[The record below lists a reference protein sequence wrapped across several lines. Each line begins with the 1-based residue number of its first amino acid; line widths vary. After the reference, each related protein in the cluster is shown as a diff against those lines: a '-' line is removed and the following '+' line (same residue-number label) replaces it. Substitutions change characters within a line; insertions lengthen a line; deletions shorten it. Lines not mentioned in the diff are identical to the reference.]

1 MRSTLFEPLTLRG
14 LTVRNRLWIPPMCQY
29 SAIGEDGVPT
39 DWHLVHYGSLAAGG
53 AGAVIVEAS
62 AVVPEGRI
70 SPRDLGLWNDE
81 QRDALVRIVD
91 FAHQQ
96 GAAIGV
102 QLAHAGRK
110 ASTEAAWGSEN
121 PGRSIAPQNGGWQTV
136 GPSAVAF
143 PGLAEPVALDGQGLD
158 DVVAAFAASAR
169 RAVEAGMDFVELHG
183 AHGYLLHEFLS
194 PLSNERTDEYGG
206 TLENRARLLLRVTDA
221 VRDVIPEDMPLLV
234 RLSATDWTE
243 GGLTVADTSRVSGWL
258 AEHGADL
265 IDVSSAAN
273 VPAEIPVGPGYQ
285 VPLATEIKT
294 TAGVPVA
301 AVGMIDTAWQAEQII
316 ATGLADVVLMGR
328 EALRDPHA
336 ALTAAHTLGVPDAP
350 VPGQYERAYRR
361 PPRTR

>member
-1 MRSTLFEPLTLRG
+1 MHSTLFEPITLRG

-29 SAIGEDGVPT
+29 AAFGEDGVPT

-53 AGAVIVEAS
+53 AGAVIVEAI

-81 QRDALVRIVD
+81 QRDALARIVD
-91 FAHQQ
+91 FAHGR

-110 ASTEAAWGSEN
+110 ASTHAAWGTEH
-121 PGRSIAPQNGGWQTV
+121 PGQSLPAAEGGWQTV

-143 PGLAEPVALDGQGLD
+143 PGLDAPEELDARGID

-169 RAVEAGMDFVELHG
+169 RAVEVGMDFVELHG

-194 PLSNERTDEYGG
+194 PLSNERTDEHGG
-206 TLENRARLLLRVTDA
+206 SLENRARLLLRVTDA
-221 VRDVIPEDMPLLV
+221 VRDVIPGDMPLLV
-234 RLSATDWTE
+234 RLSATDWTD

-285 VPLATEIKT
+285 VPLATEIRS

-301 AVGMIDTAWQAEQII
+301 AVGMIDTAWQAEQIV

-328 EALRDPHA
+328 EALRDPHV
-336 ALTAAHTLGVPDAP
+336 ALTAAHALGVPDAP

>member
-1 MRSTLFEPLTLRG
+1 MRSTLFEPITLRG

-29 SAIGEDGVPT
+29 SAFGEDGVPT
-39 DWHLVHYGSLAAGG
+39 DWHLVHYGSLTAGG
-53 AGAVIVEAS
+53 AGAVMVEAS

-70 SPRDLGLWNDE
+70 SHRDLGLWNDE

-121 PGRSIAPQNGGWQTV
+121 PGRSIAPQDGGWQTV

-143 PGLAEPVALDGQGLD
+143 PGLAEPVALDEQGID

-194 PLSNERTDEYGG
+194 PPVSYTHL
-206 TLENRARLLLRVTDA
+206 TLPTNREV
-221 VRDVIPEDMPLLV
+221 
-234 RLSATDWTE
+234 
-243 GGLTVADTSRVSGWL
+243 
-258 AEHGADL
+258 
-265 IDVSSAAN
+265 
-273 VPAEIPVGPGYQ
+273 
-285 VPLATEIKT
+285 
-294 TAGVPVA
+294 
-301 AVGMIDTAWQAEQII
+301 
-316 ATGLADVVLMGR
+316 
-328 EALRDPHA
+328 
-336 ALTAAHTLGVPDAP
+336 
-350 VPGQYERAYRR
+350 
-361 PPRTR
+361 